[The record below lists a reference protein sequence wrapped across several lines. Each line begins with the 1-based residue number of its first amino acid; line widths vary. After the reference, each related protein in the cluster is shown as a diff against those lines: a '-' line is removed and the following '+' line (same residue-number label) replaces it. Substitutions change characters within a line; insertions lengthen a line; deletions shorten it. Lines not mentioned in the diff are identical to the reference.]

1 MKDVGSANWLVDN
14 GLSKKRESGKKWRFL
29 SASAVLVPKNAEM
42 SRFRD
47 CESK

>member
-1 MKDVGSANWLVDN
+1 MKDEGSANWLGDS
-14 GLSKKRESGKKWRFL
+14 GLGESGKSGKKWRFL

-47 CESK
+47 R